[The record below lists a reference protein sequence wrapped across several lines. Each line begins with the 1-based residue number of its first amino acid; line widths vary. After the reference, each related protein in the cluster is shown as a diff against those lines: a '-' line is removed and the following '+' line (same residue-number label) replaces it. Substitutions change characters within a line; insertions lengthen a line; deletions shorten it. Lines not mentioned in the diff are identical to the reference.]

1 MNMNYSLNGIIGAA
15 HTNERTHTIWRV
27 EFFGINFQSADGMKY
42 EYLLSSR
49 VTYSSG
55 KRERPYMCVC
65 GSVTGPTACFMSYT
79 CAVKCVKCILISIE
93 TLCVLL
99 EFQMDY
105 FSCSK
110 WICIHRCVEPFDVS
124 RTAPSHAIQHWCSI
138 CETSNELVN
147 CLLLLLL
154 FIHR

>member
-99 EFQMDY
+99 EFQMDFFRARNGFAY
-105 FSCSK
+105 TAASSHLMCLERH
-110 WICIHRCVEPFDVS
+110 HRTQSSTGAAFVK
-124 RTAPSHAIQHWCSI
+124 
-138 CETSNELVN
+138 
-147 CLLLLLL
+147 
-154 FIHR
+154 HRMNS